1 MGVDVTVKSKGLFKK
16 NLTIDDILNDD
27 MRFGVMDESFRL
39 EEGMTG
45 EYTVI
50 FNRKN
55 VCRGCEVSFKK
66 GKVDLRLPLPTSDAD
81 VYFFYDVIK
90 QVCNKMNTNIF
101 TRDEEEVSLD
111 DIDNCIKE
119 DIKTSTSALK
129 KMEENINDGSSENL
143 YIFGA
148 MNPVTLG
155 SIEMKNIKGSTIKFG
170 ILMNSLQTMDVYY
183 AAPKIYQ
190 NNDSSY
196 FGVFALTEG
205 VASVLPDKPKLLIN
219 ENKIDVSEW
228 QIGLVVGDEVQGFIS
243 YDDFLK
249 SVKRDSRYDSEHFI
263 ITIDKGKINK
273 LISKY
278 KIDL

>member
-1 MGVDVTVKSKGLFKK
+1 MAVDVTVKSNGLFKK
-16 NLTIDDILNDD
+16 NLNINDILNDD

-55 VCRGCEVSFKK
+55 VCRGCEVFFKK

-90 QVCNKMNTNIF
+90 QVCNKMNTKVF
-101 TRDEEEVSLD
+101 TRDEEVLGLD

-119 DIKTSTSALK
+119 DIKTSASALK
-129 KMEENINDGSSENL
+129 KMEENINDESSENL

-148 MNPVTLG
+148 MNPVALG
-155 SIEMKNIKGSTIKFG
+155 STEMKNIKGSTIKFG
-170 ILMNSLQTMDVYY
+170 ILMNSLQSMDVYY
-183 AAPKIYQ
+183 AAPRVYQ
-190 NNDSSY
+190 KDDNSY
-196 FGVFALTEG
+196 FGVYTLTEG
-205 VASVLPDKPKLLIN
+205 VSSILPDKPKLLIN
-219 ENKIDVSEW
+219 ENNIDVSEW

-243 YDDFLK
+243 YNDFLK
-249 SVKRDSRYDSEHFI
+249 NVKCDTRYDSEHFI
-263 ITIDKGKINK
+263 ITIDKDKIDK